1 MWLSAIPLA
10 SPYGFLP
17 DGYGAPAAPKKS
29 GGVFTPGYPPEVL
42 WSLPYGKRKVDL
54 SVTLGPEETIIA
66 VARGMKPGFQINLER
81 RATIKGGLTV
91 LKAVGLSDVDPSR
104 LKVTTLNLP
113 ADDKALI
120 RAAGGG
126 RNLKEAAEA
135 VQRRVAGR
143 GPALAKAAWGARGL
157 FILGTLPGFQVGR
170 SIASTVVGI
179 IVPPVGAL
187 MAAHGAIT
195 GSVAKAATDKLTAY
209 LKEGVA
215 EYQARPRGG
224 SGKTAAPAEVAPAL
238 VAAPPAPGV
247 PPWLWIGGGVAA
259 LAIIGAAVV
268 RRRRSA

>member
-17 DGYGAPAAPKKS
+17 EGYGAPAAPKKS

-42 WSLPYGKRKVDL
+42 WSTPYNKRKVDL
-54 SVTLGPEETIIA
+54 TGVVLGPEETIIA
-66 VARGMKPGFQINLER
+66 VARGMNPGAMINLDR
-81 RATIKGGLTV
+81 RATIKGGLTA

-179 IVPPVGAL
+179 FVPPVGAL
-187 MAAHGAIT
+187 MAAHGAVT
-195 GSVAKAATDKLTAY
+195 GSVATATTDKMTAY

-224 SGKTAAPAEVAPAL
+224 SGKTAAPAEAAV

-259 LAIIGAAVV
+259 LAVIGAAVV